1 MAVDVVSTMLSAEND
16 CLCKCVSP
24 QLTGIGGMILIAG
37 FLAFNGGSAG
47 SMSKPGDRFII
58 ARAVINTV
66 LGGTGGSIVMLGMC
80 KLGLCGKSAWSFTH
94 TLNASLAGMVSI
106 RNKMAQ
112 VYVTIEGM
120 PLSVTLRRGKEV
132 LNCKSVGFPEMRL
145 C

>member
-1 MAVDVVSTMLSAEND
+1 MSIMLSAQND

-47 SMSKPGDRFII
+47 SMSRPGDRFII

-66 LGGTGGSIVMLGMC
+66 LGGSGASIVMLGIC
-80 KLGLCGKSAWSFTH
+80 KLGLCGKSAWSFSL
-94 TLNASLAGMVSI
+94 TLNAALAGMVSI
-106 RNKMAQ
+106 RNK
-112 VYVTIEGM
+112 IEQACVIIQGM
-120 PLSVTLRRGKEV
+120 LLSGPLEGEKEV
-132 LNCKSVGFPEMRL
+132 LKCESVRFPEMRL

>member
-1 MAVDVVSTMLSAEND
+1 MTVHVVCTLLSAQKD
-16 CLCKCVSP
+16 CLRTCVSP

-66 LGGTGGSIVMLGMC
+66 LGGSGASIVMLGIC
-80 KLGLCGKSAWSFTH
+80 KLGLCGKSAWSFSL
-94 TLNASLAGMVSI
+94 TLNAALAGMVSI
-106 RNKMAQ
+106 GNKIAQ
-112 VYVTIEGM
+112 ACVIIQRMLLFVPMKREK
-120 PLSVTLRRGKEV
+120 VA
-132 LNCKSVGFPEMRL
+132 LNCESVRFPEMRF

>member
-1 MAVDVVSTMLSAEND
+1 MTVCVVSTMLRSQND
-16 CLCKCVSP
+16 CLRKCVSP

-66 LGGTGGSIVMLGMC
+66 LGGSGGSIVMLGMC
-80 KLGLCGKSAWSFTH
+80 KLGLCGKSAWSFSL
-94 TLNASLAGMVSI
+94 TLNAALAGMVSI
-106 RNKMAQ
+106 GNKTAHACVIIQGMLL
-112 VYVTIEGM
+112 YVPMKRE
-120 PLSVTLRRGKEV
+120 KEV
-132 LNCKSVGFPEMRL
+132 LNCESVRFPEMRL